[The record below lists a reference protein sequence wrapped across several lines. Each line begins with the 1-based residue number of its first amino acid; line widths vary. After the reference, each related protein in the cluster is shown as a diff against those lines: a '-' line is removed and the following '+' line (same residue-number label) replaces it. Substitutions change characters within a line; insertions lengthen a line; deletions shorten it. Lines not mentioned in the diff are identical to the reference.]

1 MTPDVP
7 SALERVAGGSD
18 RGPHQGEPAVKW
30 GFRGRTRAIGHP
42 HTNTEE
48 DGNHNLSKILPGDRL
63 RLDPSGNVLRPAF
76 RFEIMDR
83 RNTYIIDVHQDRLVS
98 FRGNEA
104 THRVATQI
112 AAQLEPEGK
121 GQLCGVLTD
130 TDPNKVAKIPNGLA
144 VAGNTRAWVRAV
156 DGTPNFD
163 NFVGQ
168 TGNQG
173 RAKEGREGYT

>member
-1 MTPDVP
+1 
-7 SALERVAGGSD
+7 
-18 RGPHQGEPAVKW
+18 
-30 GFRGRTRAIGHP
+30 
-42 HTNTEE
+42 
-48 DGNHNLSKILPGDRL
+48 L

-130 TDPNKVAKIPNGLA
+130 TDPNKVAK
-144 VAGNTRAWVRAV
+144 VCYTKRTRDDKLTIEKDTERVGCCWKHSRL
-156 DGTPNFD
+156 GT
-163 NFVGQ
+163 
-168 TGNQG
+168 G
-173 RAKEGREGYT
+173 RGWNPQL